1 MFKTVICAAAL
12 MLCTSVSAQNATE
25 KRSDRK
31 IIEISKIV
39 KLSPEQEAAIR
50 NAYDAYN
57 LTVDSALYVEQ
68 NPVKA
73 SRMKQDFLQGDDG
86 RTEYRAAQQVYPGN
100 VGS

>member
-50 NAYDAYN
+50 NPTT
-57 LTVDSALYVEQ
+57 LTTLRLT
-68 NPVKA
+68 PRCMW
-73 SRMKQDFLQGDDG
+73 SRT
-86 RTEYRAAQQVYPGN
+86 R
-100 VGS
+100 

>member
-39 KLSPEQEAAIR
+39 KLSPEQ
-50 NAYDAYN
+50 
-57 LTVDSALYVEQ
+57 
-68 NPVKA
+68 
-73 SRMKQDFLQGDDG
+73 
-86 RTEYRAAQQVYPGN
+86 
-100 VGS
+100 